1 MDLNP
6 AQTLAAEA
14 QPRRSALADVL
25 VLVLILVGIFSLIEM
40 GRQWHQPFQR
50 EVSINLSPWYLPYYT
65 LLSFSRGAIA
75 YVLSLLFTL
84 CYARW
89 AAYDRGAERFLIPL
103 LDILQSLP
111 LPAFLV
117 PIEIALVSAFPHSEI
132 GIELT
137 CIIVIFTG
145 QVWNMTFSFYYSLK
159 ALPDDFKFVGR
170 LAKFTPW
177 QRFTQIEL
185 PFASKGL
192 VYNSMV
198 SMAGGWFF
206 LSIIEAFDLNHQDY
220 RVRGLGSYMS
230 VAQQQK
236 DYAAQVY
243 DVLAMLF
250 LIIALDQLVWR
261 PLIVWSNKFKMEDT
275 EAEFQDRSAVL
286 NYLGRS
292 RLGNWLHTRGTR
304 LLLRRADVVPVVVAS
319 APARVKRASWI
330 GLVPWRKI
338 FLGVA
343 VAVGAIGAVHV
354 VALLGEVKA
363 GEWLV
368 IGYSLVLTLIRVLA
382 AVAIR
387 HAEEDFAP
395 RHDHRGADRGVDRR
409 QSASGALS
417 HAVDA
422 DRRVVPVAARL
433 PEPRH
438 VDLFPAWQPRM
449 GCGRADDFRSDLVY
463 PVQRDLGCQRHSTG
477 PALLLAVDAPHAL
490 ADVAHALAAGHFSRA
505 DHGLDHRCG
514 RGVERQHRLRVRPV
528 RRQDTHRAWPRRAHQ
543 RCDGPRQIFRAGG
556 CHSRDGTLRRRL
568 QPTRLEAAFR
578 TGTGPLPAHHLTLL
592 YG

>member
-382 AVAIR
+382 AVAISTII
-387 HAEEDFAP
+387 AVPIGVWIGGNP
-395 RHDHRGADRGVDRR
+395 RLARYLMPLTQIAASFPSPLVFPNLVMLIYFLHGNLEWGAVVLMIFGPIWYILFNVI
-409 QSASGALS
+409 SGASAIPQDLRS
-417 HAVDA
+417 CSQLTHLT
-422 DRRVVPVAARL
+422 RWQTWRTLWL
-433 PEPRH
+433 PGI
-438 VDLFPAWQPRM
+438 FPALTTGWITAAGGAWNVSIVCEYVQYEGKIHTAHGLGALISDAMDQGKFSVLAAAILAM
-449 GCGRADDFRSDLVY
+449 GLFVVVFNRLVWK
-463 PVQRDLGCQRHSTG
+463 RLS
-477 PALLLAVDAPHAL
+477 AL
-490 ADVAHALAAGHFSRA
+490 A
-505 DHGLDHRCG
+505 
-514 RGVERQHRLRVRPV
+514 
-528 RRQDTHRAWPRRAHQ
+528 QDRFQLIT
-543 RCDGPRQIFRAGG
+543 
-556 CHSRDGTLRRRL
+556 
-568 QPTRLEAAFR
+568 
-578 TGTGPLPAHHLTLL
+578 
-592 YG
+592 